1 MYFGCHVLGKYF
13 ITELLKYYGVVK
25 MNMVTLARKVISIG
39 LSALLFNTNI
49 ILSEAL
55 AILLVVSGILVEFG
69 AKGNEEK
76 KIEDENVIEFV
87 EKKRK

>member
-1 MYFGCHVLGKYF
+1 
-13 ITELLKYYGVVK
+13 
-25 MNMVTLARKVISIG
+25 
-39 LSALLFNTNI
+39 
-49 ILSEAL
+49 LSEAL